1 VGSRGFGGRRPDHG
15 GTHEIDLNLGRRRAL
30 GALVAAALGLA
41 AGVQTAAAQT
51 APIGDAVVFG
61 DAFATPTFSSTSTW
75 AKQLADRRVLTVVS
89 NRARAGA
96 SAVTVGGSL
105 SIRGQVDA
113 YLATRPRLP
122 KFSIIYIGTED
133 LQRNRS
139 VSAAL
144 ANIQVAV
151 DSLVRAGANASGRK
165 IVLFQDHDVT
175 YDPFTTTRLRPQVV
189 QFNKGIRRIVAAR
202 TGLVTVNL
210 GALLDRVIASP
221 STFGL
226 TNVTTPNAAAS
237 ATTALYF
244 DAAHFGNRGHRI
256 IADEVQRVLTA
267 AR

>member
-1 VGSRGFGGRRPDHG
+1 MR
-15 GTHEIDLNLGRRRAL
+15 LNFLKLGRRGAL
-30 GALVAAALGLA
+30 GALLAAALGLA

-51 APIGDAVVFG
+51 APIGDAAIFG
-61 DAFATPTFSSTSTW
+61 DAFATPTFSTTSTW

-89 NRARAGA
+89 NRARAGS

-105 SIRGQVDA
+105 AIRGQVDA

-139 VSAAL
+139 VTAAL
-144 ANIQVAV
+144 RNIEIAV

-165 IVLFQDHDVT
+165 IVIFQIHDVT

-189 QFNKGIRRIVAAR
+189 QFNKGIQRIIAAR

-210 GALLDRVIASP
+210 GLLIDRVVADP
-221 STFGL
+221 ARFRL
-226 TNVTTPNAAAS
+226 TNVTTPSASAS

-244 DAAHFGNRGHRI
+244 DSAHFGNAGHRI
-256 IADEVQRVLTA
+256 IADEVRRVLTA